1 MFDIGLEAL
10 IARVITLVVA
20 FSVHEFAHAWSADY
34 FGDRTPRSMGRLTL
48 NPLVHLD
55 PLGSL
60 MLVLVGFGWARPVLV
75 NPFVLRQR
83 SEAAP
88 MLVALAGPAS
98 NFMMALAAAIPVQA
112 GLINVGAA
120 GFVPLLVQEFV
131 LINLLLM
138 LFNLIPVAPLD
149 GEKILTYFLPPA
161 GQAFFDRIRPY
172 GSMILLA
179 LIFVLPSLGINVLG
193 FLIVG
198 PMRALLNLLLG

>member
-112 GLINVGAA
+112 GLINVGAT